1 MYSFERAFAM
11 LLTTLTNLFFFLVTT
26 LSKKKLCDDKMI
38 SLKCK
43 KWAVNSAITQNERL
57 DVYFVDP
64 SEGNRTIIEKINEG
78 TYLLLYGPRASGKST
93 RILHLQEQL
102 EENGYACIYV
112 TFEEIDT
119 NTTVEHFWSQLG

>member
-1 MYSFERAFAM
+1 MVFTSFCCTYYLISASGCHR
-11 LLTTLTNLFFFLVTT
+11 
-26 LSKKKLCDDKMI
+26 I
-38 SLKCK
+38 SLKRR

-93 RILHLQEQL
+93 CILCLQEQL
-102 EENGYACIYV
+102 EENGYACI
-112 TFEEIDT
+112 
-119 NTTVEHFWSQLG
+119 